1 MESTLDLVGQKYKN
15 ENRLSEPCPS
25 KSAIFVHEHC
35 AAVELTLGPAPE
47 EACGGNSFAG
57 VRSRGSYAF
66 DHAAAES
73 AAVQQNS
80 SAQNVYKVAL

>member
-1 MESTLDLVGQKYKN
+1 MEAMLDLVDQKYKN

-47 EACGGNSFAG
+47 EACGDSSFAG
-57 VRSRGSYAF
+57 VRSKGNYAF
-66 DHAAAES
+66 GHADAGNDVDQQSSLARS
-73 AAVQQNS
+73 AC
-80 SAQNVYKVAL
+80 KVAL